1 MAKKVLV
8 TGSTKGIGKAVA
20 EKFHNQGWD
29 VGITARG
36 QFEISEITNL
46 FNQKRQNSAIG
57 IKADLSSTEEIMNL
71 KHHLQREW
79 QEIDCIVFNVGS
91 GSGTQGLIA
100 TSAENELSLRTNYMD
115 VVRTFRNLLPLVKV
129 DMGASLIFI
138 GSIAQE
144 VNVKAPLSYS
154 YAKRALNNFVSAQS
168 LELACKKISVNLI
181 NPGHILT
188 KDGIWERKMQN
199 SKEEFEKFI
208 SQNIPLGRI
217 GQAEDV
223 AELVFLT
230 VNNNFG
236 KYLTGT
242 RITLDGGTSIN
253 YEMGK

>member
-8 TGSTKGIGKAVA
+8 TGSTKGIGKAIA
-20 EKFHNQGWD
+20 EKFHSQGWD

-36 QFEISEITNL
+36 QTEINEIVNL

-57 IKADLSSTEEIMNL
+57 VKADLSSKDEIINL
-71 KHHLQREW
+71 KHRLEQEW
-79 QEIDCIVFNVGS
+79 KEIDCIVFNVGS
-91 GSGTQGLIA
+91 GSGTKGL
-100 TSAENELSLRTNYMD
+100 TSTFEENILSFRTNYLD
-115 VVRTFRNLLPLVKV
+115 VVRTFRHLQSLMNKE
-129 DMGASLIFI
+129 MGGSIVFI

-144 VNVKAPLSYS
+144 VNVNAPISYS
-154 YAKRALNNFVSAQS
+154 YAKRALNNFALAQS
-168 LELACKKISVNLI
+168 LEFASRKISVNLI

-188 KDGIWERKMQN
+188 KNGIWERKMQN

-217 GQAEDV
+217 GQVEDV

-230 VNNNFG
+230 ANNDFR

-242 RITLDGGTSIN
+242 RITLDGGTSLTS
-253 YEMGK
+253 

>member
-8 TGSTKGIGKAVA
+8 TGSTKGIGKAIA
-20 EKFHNQGWD
+20 EKFHSQGWD

-36 QFEISEITNL
+36 QTEINETVNL

-57 IKADLSSTEEIMNL
+57 VKADLSSKDEIINL
-71 KHHLQREW
+71 KHRLEQEW
-79 QEIDCIVFNVGS
+79 KEIDCIVFNVGS
-91 GSGTQGLIA
+91 GSGTKGL
-100 TSAENELSLRTNYMD
+100 TSTFEENILSFRTNYLD
-115 VVRTFRNLLPLVKV
+115 VVRTFRHLQSLMNKE
-129 DMGASLIFI
+129 MGGSIVFI

-144 VNVKAPLSYS
+144 VNVKAPISYS
-154 YAKRALNNFVSAQS
+154 YAKRALNNFALAQS
-168 LELACKKISVNLI
+168 LEFASRKISVNLI

-188 KDGIWERKMQN
+188 KNGIWERKMQN

-217 GQAEDV
+217 GQVEDV

-230 VNNNFG
+230 ANNDFR

-242 RITLDGGTSIN
+242 RITLDGGTSLTF
-253 YEMGK
+253 

>member
-20 EKFHNQGWD
+20 EKFHSQGWD

-36 QFEISEITNL
+36 QSEVIEIINHL
-46 FNQKRQNSAIG
+46 NQKRQNSAIG
-57 IKADLSSTEEIMNL
+57 IKADLSSTKETMNL
-71 KHHLQREW
+71 KHRLQQEW

-91 GSGTQGLIA
+91 GSGTKGLIA
-100 TSAENELSLRTNYMD
+100 TSEENELSLRTNYTD

-144 VNVKAPLSYS
+144 INVNAPISYS
-154 YAKRALNNFVSAQS
+154 YAKRALNNFALAQS
-168 LELACKKISVNLI
+168 LELASKKISVNLI

-188 KDGIWERKMQN
+188 KDGVWERKMQN
-199 SKEEFEKFI
+199 SKEEYEKFI

-217 GQAEDV
+217 GQVEDV

-230 VNNNFG
+230 ANHDFG

-242 RITLDGGTSIN
+242 RLTLDGGTSLIS
-253 YEMGK
+253 

>member
-8 TGSTKGIGKAVA
+8 TGSTKGIGKAIA
-20 EKFHNQGWD
+20 EKFHSQGWD

-36 QFEISEITNL
+36 QTEINEIVNL

-57 IKADLSSTEEIMNL
+57 VKADLSSKDEIINL
-71 KHHLQREW
+71 KHRLEQEW
-79 QEIDCIVFNVGS
+79 KEIDCIVFNVGS
-91 GSGTQGLIA
+91 GSGTKGL
-100 TSAENELSLRTNYMD
+100 TSTFEENILSFRTNYLD
-115 VVRTFRNLLPLVKV
+115 VVRTFRHLQSLMNKE
-129 DMGASLIFI
+129 MGGSIVFI

-144 VNVKAPLSYS
+144 VNVNAPISYS
-154 YAKRALNNFVSAQS
+154 YAKRALNNFALAQS
-168 LELACKKISVNLI
+168 LEFASRKISVNLI

-188 KDGIWERKMQN
+188 KNGIWERKMQN

-217 GQAEDV
+217 GQVEDV

-230 VNNNFG
+230 ANNDFR

-242 RITLDGGTSIN
+242 RITLDGGTSLTF
-253 YEMGK
+253 

>member
-1 MAKKVLV
+1 MVKKVLV
-8 TGSTKGIGKAVA
+8 TGSTKGIGKAIA
-20 EKFHNQGWD
+20 EKFHSQGWD

-36 QFEISEITNL
+36 QTEINEIANL

-57 IKADLSSTEEIMNL
+57 VKVDLSSKDEIINL
-71 KHHLQREW
+71 KHRLEQEW
-79 QEIDCIVFNVGS
+79 KEIDCIVFNVGS
-91 GSGTQGLIA
+91 GSGTKGL
-100 TSAENELSLRTNYMD
+100 TSTFGENILSFRTNYLD
-115 VVRTFRNLLPLVKV
+115 VVRTFRHLQSLMNKE
-129 DMGASLIFI
+129 MGGSIVFI

-144 VNVKAPLSYS
+144 VNVNAPISYS
-154 YAKRALNNFVSAQS
+154 YAKRALNNFALAQS
-168 LELACKKISVNLI
+168 LEFASRKISVNLI

-188 KDGIWERKMQN
+188 KNGIWERKMQN

-230 VNNNFG
+230 ANNDFR

-242 RITLDGGTSIN
+242 RITLDGGTSLTS
-253 YEMGK
+253 

>member
-20 EKFHNQGWD
+20 EKFHSQGWD

-36 QFEISEITNL
+36 QSGVIEIINL
-46 FNQKRQNSAIG
+46 LNKKRQNSAIG
-57 IKADLSSTEEIMNL
+57 IKADLSSTEETTNL
-71 KHHLQREW
+71 KHRLLQEW
-79 QEIDCIVFNVGS
+79 HEIDCIVFNVGS
-91 GSGTQGLIA
+91 GSGTKGLIA
-100 TSAENELSLRTNYMD
+100 TSEENELSLRTNYID
-115 VVRTFRNLLPLVKV
+115 VVRTFRNLLPLVKL

-144 VNVKAPLSYS
+144 INVNAPISYS
-154 YAKRALNNFVSAQS
+154 YAKRALNNFALAQS
-168 LELACKKISVNLI
+168 LELASKKISVNLI

-188 KDGIWERKMQN
+188 KDGVWERKMQN

-217 GQAEDV
+217 GQVEDV

-230 VNNNFG
+230 ANNDFG

-242 RITLDGGTSIN
+242 QITLDGGTSLIS
-253 YEMGK
+253 

>member
-20 EKFHNQGWD
+20 EKFHNQGWN

-36 QFEISEITNL
+36 QDEIREITNL

-57 IKADLSSTEEIMNL
+57 IKADLSSTEETMSL
-71 KHHLQREW
+71 KHRLQQEW

-91 GSGTQGLIA
+91 GSGTKGLIA
-100 TSAENELSLRTNYMD
+100 TSEENELSLRTNYID

-129 DMGASLIFI
+129 DLGASLIFI

-144 VNVKAPLSYS
+144 INVKAPISYS
-154 YAKRALNNFVSAQS
+154 YAKRALNNFALAQS
-168 LELACKKISVNLI
+168 LELASKKISVNLI

-188 KDGIWERKMQN
+188 KDGVWERKMQN
-199 SKEEFEKFI
+199 SKEEYEKFI

-217 GQAEDV
+217 GQVEDV
-223 AELVFLT
+223 AELVILT
-230 VNNNFG
+230 ANHDFG

-242 RITLDGGTSIN
+242 RLTLDGGTSLIS
-253 YEMGK
+253 

>member
-1 MAKKVLV
+1 MAKKVLI

-20 EKFHNQGWD
+20 EKFHSQGWD

-36 QFEISEITNL
+36 QSEVIEIVNL
-46 FNQKRQNSAIG
+46 LNQKRQNSAIG
-57 IKADLSSTEEIMNL
+57 IKADLSSTEETMNL
-71 KHHLQREW
+71 KNRLQEEW

-91 GSGTQGLIA
+91 GSGTKGLIV
-100 TSAENELSLRTNYMD
+100 TSEENELSLKTNYID

-144 VNVKAPLSYS
+144 INVKAPISYA
-154 YAKRALNNFVSAQS
+154 YAKRALNNFALAQS
-168 LELACKKISVNLI
+168 LELASKKISVNLI
-181 NPGHILT
+181 NAGHILT
-188 KDGIWERKMQN
+188 KDGVWERKMQN

-217 GQAEDV
+217 GQVEDV

-230 VNNNFG
+230 ANNDFG
-236 KYLTGT
+236 KYLTGA
-242 RITLDGGTSIN
+242 RITLDGGTSLIS
-253 YEMGK
+253 

>member
-20 EKFHNQGWD
+20 EKFHSQGWD

-36 QFEISEITNL
+36 QSGVIEIINL
-46 FNQKRQNSAIG
+46 LNKKRQNSAIG
-57 IKADLSSTEEIMNL
+57 IKADLSSTEETTNL
-71 KHHLQREW
+71 KHRLLQEW
-79 QEIDCIVFNVGS
+79 HEIDCIVFNVGS
-91 GSGTQGLIA
+91 GSGTKGLIA
-100 TSAENELSLRTNYMD
+100 TSEENELSLRTNYID
-115 VVRTFRNLLPLVKV
+115 VVRTFRNLLPLVKL

-144 VNVKAPLSYS
+144 INVNAPISYS
-154 YAKRALNNFVSAQS
+154 YAKRALNNFALAQS
-168 LELACKKISVNLI
+168 LELASKKISVNLI

-188 KDGIWERKMQN
+188 KDGVWERKMQN

-217 GQAEDV
+217 GQVEDV

-230 VNNNFG
+230 ANNDFG

-242 RITLDGGTSIN
+242 RITLDGGTSLIS
-253 YEMGK
+253 

>member
-8 TGSTKGIGKAVA
+8 TGSTKGIGKAIA
-20 EKFHNQGWD
+20 EKFHSQGWD

-36 QFEISEITNL
+36 QTEINETVNL

-57 IKADLSSTEEIMNL
+57 VKADLSSKDEIINL
-71 KHHLQREW
+71 KHRLEQEW
-79 QEIDCIVFNVGS
+79 KEIDCIVFNVGS
-91 GSGTQGLIA
+91 GSGTKGL
-100 TSAENELSLRTNYMD
+100 TSTFEENILSFRTNYLD
-115 VVRTFRNLLPLVKV
+115 VVRTFRHLKSLMNKE
-129 DMGASLIFI
+129 MGGSIVFI

-144 VNVKAPLSYS
+144 VNVNAPISYS
-154 YAKRALNNFVSAQS
+154 YAKRALNNFALAQS
-168 LELACKKISVNLI
+168 LEFASRKISVNLI

-188 KDGIWERKMQN
+188 KNGIWERKMQN

-217 GQAEDV
+217 GQVEDV

-230 VNNNFG
+230 ANNDFR

-242 RITLDGGTSIN
+242 RITLDGGTSLTS
-253 YEMGK
+253 

>member
-8 TGSTKGIGKAVA
+8 TGSTKGIGKAIA
-20 EKFHNQGWD
+20 EKFHSQGWD

-36 QFEISEITNL
+36 QTEINETVNL

-57 IKADLSSTEEIMNL
+57 VKADLSSKDEIINL
-71 KHHLQREW
+71 KHRLEQEW
-79 QEIDCIVFNVGS
+79 KEIDCIVFNVGS
-91 GSGTQGLIA
+91 GSGTKGL
-100 TSAENELSLRTNYMD
+100 TSTFEENILSFRTNYLD
-115 VVRTFRNLLPLVKV
+115 VVRTFRHLQSLMNKE
-129 DMGASLIFI
+129 MGGSIVLI

-144 VNVKAPLSYS
+144 VNVNAPISYS
-154 YAKRALNNFVSAQS
+154 YAKRALNNFALAQS
-168 LELACKKISVNLI
+168 LEFASRKISVNLI

-188 KDGIWERKMQN
+188 KNGIWERKMQN

-217 GQAEDV
+217 GQVEDV

-230 VNNNFG
+230 ANNDFR

-242 RITLDGGTSIN
+242 RITLDGGTSLTS
-253 YEMGK
+253 

>member
-1 MAKKVLV
+1 MVKKVLV
-8 TGSTKGIGKAVA
+8 TGSTKGIGKAIA
-20 EKFHNQGWD
+20 EKFHSQGWD

-36 QFEISEITNL
+36 QTEINEIANL

-57 IKADLSSTEEIMNL
+57 VKVDLSSKDEIINL
-71 KHHLQREW
+71 KHRLEQEW
-79 QEIDCIVFNVGS
+79 KEIDCIVFNVGS
-91 GSGTQGLIA
+91 GSGTKGL
-100 TSAENELSLRTNYMD
+100 TSTFGENILSFRTIYLD
-115 VVRTFRNLLPLVKV
+115 VVRTFRHLQSLMNKE
-129 DMGASLIFI
+129 MGGSIVFI

-144 VNVKAPLSYS
+144 VNVNAPISYS
-154 YAKRALNNFVSAQS
+154 YAKRALNNFALAQS
-168 LELACKKISVNLI
+168 LEFASRKISVNLI

-188 KDGIWERKMQN
+188 KNGIWERKMQN

-230 VNNNFG
+230 ANNDFR

-242 RITLDGGTSIN
+242 RITLDGGTSLTS
-253 YEMGK
+253 